1 MFIHPTHRMLLHW
14 KFEWCNISNEPD
26 SSDEQIYLYNLRLTL
41 TKLMI
46 ATQKVVIF
54 SGVSFEIDGFVFH

>member
-1 MFIHPTHRMLLHW
+1 MLLHW

-26 SSDEQIYLYNLRLTL
+26 SSDEQIYLYNLRLTP